1 MFILPIKMDSTG
13 IIDNENDADV
23 METQLP
29 NINKSFNGSTSDN
42 NKSFNGSTSDNN
54 KSFDGSTFGN
64 KSPNT
69 DLNEVFGRM
78 TDNSTESDV
87 MRILL
92 ECNIPQFAA
101 NIIEGIGLCYVL
113 PYCLL

>member
-29 NINKSFNGSTSDN
+29 NI